1 MVEGSNPSEPVAP
14 RALTSGWK
22 DEVVALTKSFDVL
35 KHELVPRH
43 EILPT
48 KEYKELL
55 AKYGARAE
63 QLPRILETDPAARA
77 VGGKAG
83 QILKIT
89 RKSPTAGEA
98 IAFRVVVEA

>member
-1 MVEGSNPSEPVAP
+1 MA
-14 RALTSGWK
+14 
-22 DEVVALTKSFDVL
+22 KSFDVL

-43 EILPT
+43 EVLPA
-48 KEYKELL
+48 KEAKDLL
-55 AKYGARAE
+55 AKYSARPE

-77 VGGKAG
+77 VGAKAG

-89 RKSPTAGEA
+89 RKSATAGEA